1 MNILQNLL
9 YILLG
14 LLIFEVCITAHEFG
28 HYFAGRR
35 LGLKVLEF
43 SIGMGPKFWSR
54 EKNGILYSLRAFPI
68 GGYCAFAGEDDGD
81 ESGDS
86 INLQPAWKRLLMTLS
101 GPFMNFILAVL
112 LAVVILAALG
122 EMRLSNRITVVSES
136 SPAALAGIEVGDRVL
151 GVNGERGDAEFILN
165 SLPSGSGEQVSLTLE
180 RGGREFELAVQKQEV
195 EPGVYRMGVSFG
207 YERLRLPFF
216 AAVGNSL
223 KLCGLMLS
231 EMVGL
236 LGGLF
241 TRGEGLNEV
250 AGPVGIIGTITT
262 VAQESFAQSF
272 LSGLDAL
279 LRLALL
285 ISLNLGLMNLL
296 PLPALDGG
304 RAVLQTIEMITGK
317 HLPRRFEGVLNMVA
331 LFALLGLMLL
341 ISGRDI
347 LRLFGV
353 IS

>member
-1 MNILQNLL
+1 MNILQNIL
-9 YILLG
+9 YVLLG

-28 HYFAGRR
+28 HYFAGRK

-43 SIGMGPKFWSR
+43 SVGMGPKFWSR
-54 EKNGILYSLRAFPI
+54 EKNSILYSVRAFPI

-101 GPFMNFILAVL
+101 GPFMNFVLAVL
-112 LAVVILAALG
+112 LAIVILAALG
-122 EMRLSNRITVVSES
+122 EMRLSNRITEVGEA
-136 SPAALAGIEVGDRVL
+136 SPAAVAGIEVGDRVL
-151 GVNGERGDAEFILN
+151 GVNGQRGDAEFILS
-165 SLPSGSGEQVSLTLE
+165 SLPSNSGDPISLLLE
-180 RGGREFELAVQKQEV
+180 REGAEFELSVQKQEI

-207 YERLRLPFF
+207 YERQRLPFF

-223 KLCGLMLS
+223 QLCGLMLK

-236 LGGLF
+236 LGRLF
-241 TRGEGLNEV
+241 TRGEGLSDV

-272 LSGLDAL
+272 LNGLDSL
-279 LRLALL
+279 LRLTLL

-304 RAVLQTIEMITGK
+304 RAVFQIVEIVTGK
-317 HLPRRFEGVLNMVA
+317 HLPRKFEGAMNMIA

-353 IS
+353 VS